1 MTETMRVKI
10 RTTDQ
15 QWTAQ
20 HAERT
25 EDEAAVVS
33 IPTSAIERLTFA
45 GRDMIRFDLR
55 VVGKRLPRDWMNPH
69 TMLPTSYVVA

>member
-1 MTETMRVKI
+1 MTEMTRVKI

-15 QWTAQ
+15 QWTAK
-20 HAERT
+20 HAERV
-25 EDEAAVVS
+25 EDEAAIVA
-33 IPTSAIERLTFA
+33 IPTAAIERLTFA
-45 GRDMIRFDLR
+45 KRDMIRFDLR